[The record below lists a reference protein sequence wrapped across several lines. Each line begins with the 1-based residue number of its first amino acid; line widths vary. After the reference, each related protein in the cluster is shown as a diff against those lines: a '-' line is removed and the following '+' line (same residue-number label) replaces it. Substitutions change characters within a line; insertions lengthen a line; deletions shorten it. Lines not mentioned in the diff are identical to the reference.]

1 MSGPALRQVLSHAV
15 IHEAAWRDADDAWR
29 LAQEVRA
36 RSHDEVFLRVVE
48 VFLEVVETRIL
59 THAAEEETG
68 LYQEWRELD
77 KGWQPFIVELV
88 GEHDTLRRLAAAIE
102 EAMTLEHY
110 DGATIQMGRLLQVSA
125 DHARHEEDVLRR
137 VYSVDKV
144 RE

>member
-1 MSGPALRQVLSHAV
+1 MSGPALRQVLSHAI

-36 RSHDEVFLRVVE
+36 RSHDEAFLRVVE
-48 VFLEVVETRIL
+48 VFLEVVEIRIL
-59 THAAEEETG
+59 THAEEEETG
-68 LYQEWRELD
+68 LYQEWLESDRGRQSL
-77 KGWQPFIVELV
+77 IAELV

-110 DGATIQMGRLLQVSA
+110 DDAIFQMGRLLQVSA

-137 VYSVDKV
+137 VYSVDEV